1 MRRAGRHRLLSLPLE
16 WMVGNTRIHF
26 LYFLHC
32 FVCVHVCVCVLM
44 DCGFVDHGCRHGAVA
59 WRLGSERSHVAFANQ
74 CVVGCV
80 CTVCAVCVI
89 QMYRYIVREYLSW

>member
-1 MRRAGRHRLLSLPLE
+1 MATLGFTFCTFSTVL
-16 WMVGNTRIHF
+16 
-26 LYFLHC
+26 C
-32 FVCVHVCVCVLM
+32 VCMYVCVL

-59 WRLGSERSHVAFANQ
+59 WRLGSGRSHVAFANQ

-89 QMYRYIVREYLSW
+89 QMYERVPELVKQAATCHVLAVPRVR